1 MLLILFFVVNASAA
15 FSQSTKTDIIKGN
28 DAYKKRQY
36 NEAAGAYQKALKKS
50 PDATAFYNLGNAFYK
65 TNRPDQALQA
75 YDNTAKLSAN
85 NAMRQKAYYNG
96 GVVLQ
101 SQKKLP
107 ECIKAYKNALKL
119 DAADEDARQNLERA
133 LQQQK
138 QQQQQQNKKQ
148 DNKDQKDQNK
158 KEEPKPE
165 PSRISKQD
173 AEEKLKSLLEHE
185 KDLQEKMHKVKSNAA
200 DKPKK
205 DW

>member
-1 MLLILFFVVNASAA
+1 M
-15 FSQSTKTDIIKGN
+15 
-28 DAYKKRQY
+28 
-36 NEAAGAYQKALKKS
+36 
-50 PDATAFYNLGNAFYK
+50 
-65 TNRPDQALQA
+65 
-75 YDNTAKLSAN
+75 
-85 NAMRQKAYYNG
+85 
-96 GVVLQ
+96 
-101 SQKKLP
+101 P

-119 DAADEDARQNLERA
+119 DPADEDARQNLERA

-138 QQQQQQNKKQ
+138 QQQQQDQQNKKQ

-165 PSRISKQD
+165 PSKISKQD

-185 KDLQEKMHKVKSNAA
+185 KDLQEKLHKVKSNAA